1 MAVQNDNDLFSKLG
15 VDMGDGK
22 LNIDLNQ
29 TREFFDALKQTF
41 ENTAQNL
48 QKDLSDGKVDMAE
61 NVGIKIDKENI
72 NIDLEKT
79 KSFVEGFG
87 QKIENFL
94 AELEKSVQD
103 ISVND
108 RNKK

>member
-1 MAVQNDNDLFSKLG
+1 MEDKNSDLLEKVG
-15 VDMGDGK
+15 VKIGEGK

-41 ENTAQNL
+41 ENTAQKL
-48 QKDLSDGKVDMAE
+48 QKDLSEGKVDMAE

-87 QKIENFL
+87 KKIESFL
-94 AELEKSVQD
+94 AELEKSVD
-103 ISVND
+103 EI
-108 RNKK
+108 K